1 MVKLHVERTIN
12 ASPNQV
18 FDWLADPANLT
29 AAPLALKAG
38 WATGSSEPRAG
49 ALREVLGL
57 GMWFREEITACD
69 PPRSYS
75 YLIIRSFPP
84 FNHEGGTLTFTPS
97 GSGTHVDWDTTYSH
111 PPRAGGKALEAVS
124 SRLLRSSFLA
134 VLAGCA
140 KALESSGADAA
151 QA

>member
-1 MVKLHVERTIN
+1 MPKLHVERTII
-12 ASPNQV
+12 APPDQV

-38 WATGSSEPRAG
+38 WAKGSPGPEVG
-49 ALREVLGL
+49 ALREVLGI
-57 GMWFREEITACD
+57 GMWFREEITAYD

-75 YLIIRSFPP
+75 YLIVRSFPA

-97 GSGTHVDWDTTYSH
+97 GDGTHVDWDTSYTH
-111 PPRAGGKALEAVS
+111 PARAGGKPMEAVS

-134 VLAGCA
+134 VLGGCA
-140 KALESSGADAA
+140 KALQPSTTRA
-151 QA
+151 